1 MTSRDVAEAGY
12 RGAARGK
19 RVVVT
24 GLRNKVVVLANR
36 FLSRKRMTK
45 LVRRLQERR
54 RGFVRNRPP
63 RE

>member
-1 MTSRDVAEAGY
+1 MTSREVAEAGY
-12 RGAARGK
+12 RGANRGQ

-36 FLSRKRMTK
+36 LLSRRRMTR

-54 RGFVRNRPP
+54 RAANRDAPA
-63 RE
+63 RR